1 MGKEGSIRRSSAAQF
16 SGVWRR
22 SLRHHGRAVLRQ
34 ALKWCSAGWVFC
46 EVIVTAYKEE
56 ANGKKCTSSTSCKV
70 TLKINE
76 QLAQRIPERKKSQSG
91 TGSTVTTGMKTQH
104 TA

>member
-1 MGKEGSIRRSSAAQF
+1 M
-16 SGVWRR
+16 
-22 SLRHHGRAVLRQ
+22 LRQ

-46 EVIVTAYKEE
+46 EVIVAAYKEE
-56 ANGKKCTSSTSCKV
+56 ANGKKMSERCTSSTSCKV